1 MASYSGRETREGFAM
16 FKCERTMYNEKLWW
30 TQSGFETSKKLKN
43 EFSLKLLQQC

>member
-30 TQSGFETSKKLKN
+30 TQSVKTVRIHSNRFVENTLMEN
-43 EFSLKLLQQC
+43 